1 MDTESPSSPEAEAAA
16 LCCII
21 ENPARFAPLAWES
34 QLSAELFHDAAHA
47 ALWTIASGLV
57 RDGKPSDPASLRV
70 AIRSEKPA
78 GLTLSKFSA
87 ILLTEFSPDS
97 WHGYVETLRD
107 CYARRISF
115 EAGQSVVSQ
124 NLDGQAAVA
133 ALRKAAET
141 AAGAMAGT
149 SAVLNSE
156 KAVTAFLRSLND
168 RYEKGDSPGLPT
180 GIEVID
186 QHTGG
191 LRDGELWVVGA
202 KTSGGK
208 SIFMLQVAIEAL
220 REKKRVA
227 IFSLEMAA
235 SEVVGRM
242 ISCGWHLNIG
252 EIMNPRGLTNG
263 AISKIQAAAEELRQS
278 ELMVCDVADLSME
291 SISGH
296 CQRLADSAPLDL
308 VVIDYI
314 QLVTAP
320 RIKGQNREQEV
331 AGISRACKQLAK
343 RLRCPVMTATQLN
356 ENGKSRESRAIEHD
370 ADVVWLIDPPNDTG
384 ISAFNAWKCRNGE
397 RGKQFQAKMDGA
409 KQRFTFI

>member
-1 MDTESPSSPEAEAAA
+1 MDTESPASPETEAAA

-34 QLSAELFHDAAHA
+34 QLSAELFHDPANA
-47 ALWTIASGLV
+47 ALWTIASRLV
-57 RDGKPSDPASLRV
+57 RDGKPSDPASLRAV
-70 AIRSEKPA
+70 IRSEKPA
-78 GLTLSKFSA
+78 GLTLSRFSA

-115 EAGQSVVSQ
+115 EAGRSVVSD

-156 KAVTAFLRSLND
+156 KAVTAFLQSLSD
-168 RYEKGDSPGLPT
+168 RYENGESPGLPT
-180 GIEVID
+180 GIQVID

-220 REKKRVA
+220 RENKRVA
-227 IFSLEMAA
+227 IFSLEMGAG
-235 SEVVGRM
+235 EVVGRM

-252 EIMNPRGLTNG
+252 EIMNPRGLTKG
-263 AISKIQAAAEELRQS
+263 AIGKIQAAAEELRQS
-278 ELMVCDVADLSME
+278 QLMVCDLADLSME

-370 ADVVWLIDPPNDTG
+370 ADVVWLIDPPCDRG
-384 ISAFNAWKCRNGE
+384 ISTFNAWKCRNGK
-397 RGKQFQAKMDGA
+397 RGEQFRAEMDGA
-409 KQRFTFI
+409 KQRFTFL